1 MVTISLVYAFT
12 SMVILLTAA
21 IHLFLPV
28 SVTHKPIYI
37 YTLLAF
43 LVSLSLLLLMPV
55 NEVPVF
61 YYLRGFYM
69 GDPSITA
76 TLFFSAYIIQRG
88 WGKAIYQPAEKKYL
102 MLLVVL
108 GGLFLYPSALGIT
121 QLDSYRLGYRP
132 QIMLS
137 IVFFMGLYFW
147 YKQYYFLVFV
157 LTSAVLCFNSRILES
172 NNLWDYLLDPVLL
185 LVFLTI
191 GLLSGLKAGIKQSKK
206 MA

>member
-21 IHLFLPV
+21 IHLFLPA

-76 TLFFSAYIIQRG
+76 TLFFSAYIIQRV
-88 WGKAIYQPAEKKYL
+88 WGKAIYQPAEKKIFNAA
-102 MLLVVL
+102 
-108 GGLFLYPSALGIT
+108 GGTGWIVFIPISSRYYPTCFIQAGISATDNVIYSVFYGTLFL
-121 QLDSYRLGYRP
+121 
-132 QIMLS
+132 
-137 IVFFMGLYFW
+137 V
-147 YKQYYFLVFV
+147 
-157 LTSAVLCFNSRILES
+157 
-172 NNLWDYLLDPVLL
+172 
-185 LVFLTI
+185 
-191 GLLSGLKAGIKQSKK
+191 
-206 MA
+206 